1 MIAKTMK
8 QHRCP
13 STDEQIKKIWY
24 LNTMEYYVTVKKNET
39 MLFSATWMNLKIII
53 LSTVSQRKTNN
64 IWYCFHVES
73 KKMIQMNLL
82 TKWK

>member
-53 LSTVSQRKTNN
+53 LSTVSQRKTKTYGIAFMWNL
-64 IWYCFHVES
+64 
-73 KKMIQMNLL
+73 KK
-82 TKWK
+82 